1 MKKMIVMVLSV
12 AACAFAGTLQAD
24 TSKDAG
30 STAKAHLRAP
40 AHVENM
46 PSSHLPSDAREA
58 LETADRF
65 SKALQDGDFRT
76 VEAILDPDVLILE
89 SGGAERNRQQY
100 LDHHAPADAKFLSDA
115 HIQLSHRSARRHGDL
130 VWIGSES
137 EIHTRKDDKP
147 LSLLSAETMILR
159 QVDESWRIVHI
170 HWSSRPK
177 PSNS

>member
-12 AACAFAGTLQAD
+12 AACAFAGTLLAD
-24 TSKDAG
+24 VSKEVG

-46 PSSHLPSDAREA
+46 PSPHLPSDARAA
-58 LETADRF
+58 LETAGRF
-65 SKALQDGDFRT
+65 NTALQDGDFKT

-100 LDHHAPADAKFLSDA
+100 LDHHAPVDAKFLSDA
-115 HIQLSHRSARRHGDL
+115 HVQLVHQTAKRRGDL

-137 EIHTRKDDKP
+137 KIHTRKDDKP
-147 LSLLSAETMILR
+147 LTLLSAETMILQR
-159 QVDESWRIVHI
+159 AGESWRIVHI

-177 PSNS
+177 L